1 MVEATI
7 VFTNGTT
14 STIDFSSFKTL
25 SEWCDERK
33 SIVYSVVAR
42 TITAGQIK
50 QGRVRYEA

>member
-7 VFTNGTT
+7 LFTDGTA

-25 SEWCDERK
+25 SEWYDERK
-33 SIVYSVVAR
+33 STIRSVVAR
-42 TITAGQIK
+42 TITTGQIE